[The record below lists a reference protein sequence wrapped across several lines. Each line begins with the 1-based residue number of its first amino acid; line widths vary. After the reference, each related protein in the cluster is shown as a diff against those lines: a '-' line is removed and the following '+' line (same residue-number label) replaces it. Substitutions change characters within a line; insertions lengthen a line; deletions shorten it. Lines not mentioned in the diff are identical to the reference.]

1 MTGSYQQKRDLQQF
15 GEQVRRLLITRII
28 TARNIDKIDDEQM
41 KFLETLLPT
50 AADLQLLLDN
60 FKPSVDVA
68 GALAELEPLSGQ
80 VQSLALE
87 ASREDFR
94 GLSVVFRSMRTR
106 VDRAIALLK
115 ADPR

>member
-1 MTGSYQQKRDLQQF
+1 MTGSYHQKRDLQQF

-50 AADLQLLLDN
+50 AADLQLLLDD
-60 FKPSVDVA
+60 FKPGIDVS
-68 GALAELEPLSGQ
+68 GAVNELEPMI
-80 VQSLALE
+80 VQMQRALI
-87 ASREDFR
+87 APQGSPPIGAWRSRIA
-94 GLSVVFRSMRTR
+94 
-106 VDRAIALLK
+106 RAILLLK